1 MTKPS
6 GLEDEKELIQGCIQ
20 GKREAQNAIFRLYG
34 PRMLGIC
41 ARYCRNM
48 EDAKDAMQDGF
59 VKIFNQISDFN
70 HQSKLTTW
78 MSRIMIN
85 TAIDHFRAD
94 VRYQFNEEDS
104 FVGNDETPDED
115 IENDSG
121 KIPAQKILEA
131 MNRLSDGYRIVFNL
145 YAIEGFTHK
154 EIGAQLG
161 ISEGTSKSQYA
172 RARKQLKDWLT
183 QERHRA

>member
-1 MTKPS
+1 MRKPS

-20 GKREAQNAIFRLYG
+20 GKREAQNAVFRLYG

-70 HQSKLTTW
+70 QQSKLSTW

-94 VRYQFNEEDS
+94 VRYQFNEQDS
-104 FVGNDETPDED
+104 FSGNDDAQEDED
-115 IENDSG
+115 DYQT
-121 KIPAQKILEA
+121 IPAQKILEA
-131 MNRLSDGYRIVFNL
+131 INRLSDGYRIVFNL

-154 EIGAQLG
+154 EIAAQLG

-172 RARKQLKDWLT
+172 RARKQLKEWLT
-183 QERHRA
+183 QEGIRE